1 MQDGKK
7 SCGNKELMEIRLY
20 MADTNGVVTQVDANG
35 ALTAAE
41 TANGALTAAETSGS
55 LTGVFLTIVILGI
68 VVTVLYLW
76 WRSRTASDGNKQLS
90 DVSSSRNKG
99 GKVAATDKERAFLEL
114 IHLLAEASNKT
125 DKKYPKD

>member
-1 MQDGKK
+1 
-7 SCGNKELMEIRLY
+7 
-20 MADTNGVVTQVDANG
+20 MADTTGTLTQVDANG

-41 TANGALTAAETSGS
+41 TSGT

-68 VVTVLYLW
+68 VVTALYLW
-76 WRSRTASDGNKQLS
+76 WRSRTVPDI
-90 DVSSSRNKG
+90 SSGPGKG

-125 DKKYPKD
+125 DEKYPKD